1 MKIITEEE
9 IQKLDKMAEWMDS
22 RFKIPGTSI
31 RFGFDSLL
39 GLIPG
44 IGDTVTLATTGYLIS
59 RAHNYKLPWHVKTTM
74 LWNLFIDWL
83 IGLIPLLG
91 DIFDVGWKANQ
102 KNVAL
107 IKKYID
113 RSDDIQI
120 VSAKSHAEDI
130 NGSSA

>member
-1 MKIITEEE
+1 MKIISEEE
-9 IQKLDKMAEWMDS
+9 IQKLEKMADWMDS

-31 RFGFDSLL
+31 RFGFDSIL

-59 RAHNYKLPWHVKTTM
+59 RAHSYKLPWHVKTTM
-74 LWNLFIDWL
+74 LWNLFVDWI
-83 IGLIPLLG
+83 IGLVPLLG

-113 RSDDIQI
+113 RADDIQI
-120 VSAKSHAEDI
+120 VSAESYAQNSD
-130 NGSSA
+130 SSTV